1 MYRSPVR
8 SGGVTQSSD
17 PEVLT
22 AVVHSVQP
30 LQIDSTEIQALP
42 NDGVKLRD
50 LGCDGGDTSIL
61 VK

>member
-1 MYRSPVR
+1 MGLVDLVSA
-8 SGGVTQSSD
+8 

-30 LQIDSTEIQALP
+30 LQIDDTEIHALP
-42 NDGVKLRD
+42 NDGVKLGD
-50 LGCDGGDTSIL
+50 LGRDGWETCIL